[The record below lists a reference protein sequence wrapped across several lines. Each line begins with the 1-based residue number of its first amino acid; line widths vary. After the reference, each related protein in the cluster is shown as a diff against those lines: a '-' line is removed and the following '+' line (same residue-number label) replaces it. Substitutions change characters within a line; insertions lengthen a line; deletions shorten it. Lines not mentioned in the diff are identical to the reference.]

1 MIGNYVVTALLL
13 LLAPAGARAG
23 APAAPWD
30 QHGTAYVQLVD
41 VPLDVAERCVSMPDV
56 FDVVPTKKGGA
67 TTSGSIYVAKYDNTS
82 TVEYS
87 ELIFI
92 CAEVQHKGTGVKAN
106 WVHSIHV
113 DSEAAKDA
121 GINVWHLPKKLAEFE
136 WDRPTSPDVQHVK
149 ISTLAENASIVAE
162 MSFDDKAFAIPWQS
176 QTIQTFSVDVP
187 KQLLYLSQTKQKYA
201 VKLLKSAYVNV
212 PEGSPMFD
220 VYNASTLDKTKV
232 AMTKATFEMT
242 APSSVTP
249 LKPGPAP
256 SPGPGPSETPKSR
269 AAKMF
274 ETTPER
280 TTPTPLKFEGNVPA
294 WFKGTLIRNSPGG
307 YENGDDHV
315 RHWNDGWAQL
325 HRWRIDGSASTVDHM
340 SRFLNTSSYFAAST
354 LGAIKE
360 AGYGTPAN
368 PGPRPHKPI
377 PLPPQEQEEV
387 VQAESPGPS
396 IGKFAINPMV
406 NVWKFDNKFMA
417 TTDQNLFVEFDPD
430 TLSTVDPTPNGG
442 WQPDDPLTKKGVLGI
457 GVAHGRYDR
466 WSKEHYWLEIDMGM
480 VPVVGKTKYNVWT
493 YQETGFNG
501 TGPIPTDRKI
511 LGTIEDKHTSF
522 VHSFGL
528 SAKYIVIIQCP
539 MYYHFLEFVTAKTV
553 LDTISWDDKT
563 ATKFHV
569 MDRATGEVVTTFDAE
584 DGAWFVYHIANA
596 FDSGEGEITIDF
608 SKYQN
613 DTLISYGMFLENI
626 VDHPKQYVPTYSQA
640 RMTRCVITLA
650 NGGSAKCEQVIENT
664 FEMGTFNVENFQTK
678 KYTYA
683 WGASFED
690 ANTPWHN
697 GTSDFID
704 KLIKVNVDT
713 KEVEA
718 SWHRP
723 GFYVCEPLFQQN
735 PAEGSREDDGVLM
748 FVGFNSSSESSRLFL
763 LNGTDM
769 TELGSADMGARLAAN
784 FHGKWMPDGKDYA
797 IGL

>member
-1 MIGNYVVTALLL
+1 
-13 LLAPAGARAG
+13 
-23 APAAPWD
+23 
-30 QHGTAYVQLVD
+30 
-41 VPLDVAERCVSMPDV
+41 
-56 FDVVPTKKGGA
+56 
-67 TTSGSIYVAKYDNTS
+67 
-82 TVEYS
+82 
-87 ELIFI
+87 
-92 CAEVQHKGTGVKAN
+92 
-106 WVHSIHV
+106 
-113 DSEAAKDA
+113 
-121 GINVWHLPKKLAEFE
+121 
-136 WDRPTSPDVQHVK
+136 
-149 ISTLAENASIVAE
+149 

-187 KQLLYLSQTKQKYA
+187 EQLLYLSQTAQKYA
-201 VKLLKSAYVNV
+201 VKLLKTAYVNV
-212 PEGSPMFD
+212 PEGSPIFG

-242 APSSVTP
+242 APSSATP
-249 LKPGPAP
+249 LR
-256 SPGPGPSETPKSR
+256 PGPGPDPAAPKSR

-280 TTPTPLKFEGNVPA
+280 TTPTPLTFEGRVPA

-307 YENGDDHV
+307 YENGDDQV

-325 HRWRIDGSASTVDHM
+325 HRWRIDGSTSTVDHM

-354 LGAIKE
+354 LSAIKE

-368 PGPRPHKPI
+368 PGPRPHTPI
-377 PLPPQEQEEV
+377 PVPPSSSSQQQEPQDAFAV
-387 VQAESPGPS
+387 DAAAAAGGPGPS

-430 TLSTVDPTPNGG
+430 TLTTVDPTPNAG

-563 ATKFHV
+563 ATKFHI
-569 MDRATGEVVTTFDAE
+569 MDRATGEVVTTFDAD

-596 FDSGEGEITIDF
+596 FDSGDGEITIDF
-608 SKYQN
+608 SKYHN

-626 VDHPKQYVPTYSQA
+626 VYHPKQYVPTYAQA

-650 NGGSAKCEQVIENT
+650 DGGSAKCEQVIENT
-664 FEMGTFNVENFQTK
+664 FEMGTFNVENYQTK

-748 FVGFNSSSESSRLFL
+748 FVGFNSSAESSRLFL

>member
-1 MIGNYVVTALLL
+1 MG
-13 LLAPAGARAG
+13 
-23 APAAPWD
+23 
-30 QHGTAYVQLVD
+30 
-41 VPLDVAERCVSMPDV
+41 
-56 FDVVPTKKGGA
+56 
-67 TTSGSIYVAKYDNTS
+67 
-82 TVEYS
+82 
-87 ELIFI
+87 
-92 CAEVQHKGTGVKAN
+92 
-106 WVHSIHV
+106 
-113 DSEAAKDA
+113 
-121 GINVWHLPKKLAEFE
+121 
-136 WDRPTSPDVQHVK
+136 
-149 ISTLAENASIVAE
+149 
-162 MSFDDKAFAIPWQS
+162 
-176 QTIQTFSVDVP
+176 
-187 KQLLYLSQTKQKYA
+187 LYLSQTKQKYA
-201 VKLLKSAYVNV
+201 VKLMQWAYVNV
-212 PEGSPMFD
+212 PSGSPIYQVF
-220 VYNASTLDKTKV
+220 NASVLDKTKV
-232 AMTKATFEMT
+232 AMTKASFDMT
-242 APSSVTP
+242 APSSATP
-249 LKPGPAP
+249 LKPNPP
-256 SPGPGPSETPKSR
+256 SPDVPKSR

-280 TTPTPLKFEGNVPA
+280 TTPEPLKFEGSVPS

-307 YENGDDHV
+307 YENGNNHV

-325 HRWRIDGSASTVDHM
+325 HRWRIDGSQSGGVKVDHM
-340 SRFLNTSSYFAAST
+340 SRFINTSSYFKAST
-354 LGAIKE
+354 TNSIKE

-377 PLPPQEQEEV
+377 PVPPSMFTMGAEE
-387 VQAESPGPS
+387 ARESAGSVSAPRDMANVDGPGPS

-406 NVWKFDNKFMA
+406 NIWKFDSKFMA

-430 TLSTVDPTPNGG
+430 TLTTVDPSPNGG
-442 WQPDDPLTKKGVLGI
+442 WQPNDPLTKKGVLGI

-528 SAKYIVIIQCP
+528 TAKYIVIIQCP
-539 MYYHFLEFVTAKTV
+539 MYYHFLDFVTAKTV

-569 MDRATGEVVTTFDAE
+569 MDRATGEVVTTFDSE
-584 DGAWFVYHIANA
+584 EGAWFVYPIANA
-596 FDSGEGEITIDF
+596 FDSGDGEITIDF
-608 SKYQN
+608 SKYHN
-613 DTLISYGMFLENI
+613 DTLITYGMFLENI

-640 RMTRCVITLA
+640 RMTRCVITIA
-650 NGGSAKCEQVIENT
+650 DGGKASCETIIENT
-664 FEMGTFNVENFQTK
+664 FEMGTFNVENHHTK
-678 KYTYA
+678 PYTYA

-704 KLIKVNVDT
+704 KLIKVNVET

-735 PAEGSREDDGVLM
+735 PTAGSREDDGVLM
-748 FVGFNSSSESSRLFL
+748 FVGFNSSAESSRLFL